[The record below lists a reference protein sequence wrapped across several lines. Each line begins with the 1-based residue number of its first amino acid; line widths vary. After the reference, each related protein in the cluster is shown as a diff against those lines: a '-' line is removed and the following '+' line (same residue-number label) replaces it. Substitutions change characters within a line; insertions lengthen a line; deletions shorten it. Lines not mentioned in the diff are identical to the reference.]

1 MKKVFYILL
10 AIVILYIVYVIYVLT
25 RKRKVTIESPS
36 GQNPKVITLNH
47 PDSNY
52 SNIDDDTYR
61 ALFADITKMFSKEVA
76 ELVEKIY
83 RLETAHF
90 KSEQYKNTGSAG
102 MLSFGTVYPYGWYRL
117 MPFWLA
123 NPQWAPTGVGYTFKK
138 SGQTYEYLKFPN
150 FGGFYTLSYFLSSNR
165 PGRWYSTD
173 PEKQKEYEQKL
184 EKIQTKY
191 V

>member
-1 MKKVFYILL
+1 MKKLFYILL
-10 AIVILYIVYVIYVLT
+10 IIVVLYIFYVIYELT
-25 RKRKVTIESPS
+25 KKRKVTIENTI
-36 GQNPKVITLNH
+36 GQGPKTITLNH

-61 ALFADITKMFSKEVA
+61 ALFVDISKIFSKEIA

-90 KSEQYKNTGSAG
+90 KSEQYINTGSAG
-102 MLSFGTVYPYGWYRL
+102 MLSFGSVYPYGWYKML
-117 MPFWLA
+117 PFWLA

-138 SGQTYEYLKFPN
+138 GNETFEYLKFPN
-150 FGGFYTLSYFLSSNR
+150 FGGFYTLAYFLSSNR
-165 PGRWYSTD
+165 PGKWNSID